1 MKKSV
6 LVVLLSMLLST
17 VVFAEKTK
25 LIFNTQEFSP
35 FNYSVNGKASGPV
48 VDIINEVCL
57 RNNFECTFNVL
68 QWKKAQSSVKIG
80 EADALFVV
88 GKNKHREKWL
98 NFSLPLIKT
107 EYGFFVRN
115 TNTLDYKKIS
125 DIQGY
130 NIGVFGPSNT
140 SLSLKNIDRKLKKEK
155 LQTLKIRVLVDDVP
169 VFKQLSEEKNG
180 MKAAFSNKDVGNNI
194 ISQNKIS
201 NLRYAGKERELDY
214 FIAFSKSTVSI
225 DTVDRFNNT
234 LSKMYKSNKLQGIL
248 SKYNLAS
255 AGLK

>member
-6 LVVLLSMLLST
+6 FVVLLSMLLST

-48 VDIINEVCL
+48 VDIITEVCL
-57 RNNFECTFNVL
+57 RNDFECTFKVT
-68 QWKKAQSSVKIG
+68 QWKRAQNIVKIG
-80 EADALFVV
+80 KADALFVV
-88 GKNKHREKWL
+88 GKNKKREKWL

-107 EYGFFVRN
+107 EYGFFVRK
-115 TNTLDYKKIS
+115 TNELEYKNIS

-140 SLSLKNIDRKLKKEK
+140 SLSLKNIDKKLKKEK
-155 LQTLKIRVLVDDVP
+155 LKSLKIRVLMDDVP

-201 NLRYAGKERELDY
+201 NLRYAGKERDLDY
-214 FIAFSKSTVSI
+214 FIAFSKRTVSI

-248 SKYNLAS
+248 SKYNLTS
-255 AGLK
+255 AGIK